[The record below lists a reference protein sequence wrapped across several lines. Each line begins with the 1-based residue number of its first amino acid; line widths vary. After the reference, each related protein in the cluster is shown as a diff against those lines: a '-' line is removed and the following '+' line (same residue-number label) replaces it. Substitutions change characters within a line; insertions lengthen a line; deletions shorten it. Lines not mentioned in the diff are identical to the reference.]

1 MSSPFLYK
9 VVYTLRLR
17 RNKMK
22 SHLLC
27 FALDLCRYLV
37 ALADLQLFLGLLH
50 VLLYTLPVHFDVAS
64 MVCKL

>member
-1 MSSPFLYK
+1 
-9 VVYTLRLR
+9 
-17 RNKMK
+17 MK